1 MNEKPRESL
10 AEKRHMCIISNGTF
24 IESRNIMI
32 KLLWTFH
39 EKICQCTCGEGWGW
53 GGIFN
58 GIAQGQGVNTTS
70 SAQFVILRCFD

>member
-1 MNEKPRESL
+1 MRKFVNVHVGR
-10 AEKRHMCIISNGTF
+10 G
-24 IESRNIMI
+24 
-32 KLLWTFH
+32 
-39 EKICQCTCGEGWGW
+39 GG